1 MIECSRRLQIGYC
14 TFPDT
19 MKYAL
24 SQGPQ
29 CCKCLAKAGAI
40 ICDAVLISSHYGV
53 CVVYIVFVSLNLKEI
68 MDYNVVELHQTIY
81 IAIIGALLIFPF
93 LITRLKWLVP
103 FNVLAS
109 VLEYLAFACMIYYIF
124 QDLPSI
130 TERAIFF
137 GKIEKMPLFF
147 GIVLFSIS
155 SVGVVSSN
163 FQNLIWVLEGN
174 ILSNWVNLFMP

>member
-24 SQGPQ
+24 TQGPS
-29 CCKCLAKAGAI
+29 CCKCAARAGAI
-40 ICDAVLISSHYGV
+40 ICDVVLISSHNGV
-53 CVVYIVFVSLNLKEI
+53 CVVYIVFVSINLKEI
-68 MDYNVVELHQTIY
+68 MDFNVTVLSQTIY
-81 IAIIGALLIFPF
+81 IVIVGALLIFPF

-109 VLEYLAFACMIYYIF
+109 ILEYLAFACMIYYIF
-124 QDLPSI
+124 RDLPAI

-137 GKIEKMPLFF
+137 GKLEKMPLFF

-155 SVGVVSSN
+155 SVGVVSQH
-163 FQNLIWVLEGN
+163 F
-174 ILSNWVNLFMP
+174 